1 MMNNMEGKY
10 ILNPDKEKVKKV
22 RAALAR
28 NKEKYGEEYCPC
40 VLPRLYSQ
48 DTICACE
55 EYRSTGH
62 CRCGL
67 YIE

>member
-1 MMNNMEGKY
+1 MEAKFV
-10 ILNPDKEKVKKV
+10 LNPDAEKVAKV

-28 NKEKYGEEYCPC
+28 NKERYGEEYCPC
-40 VLPRLYSQ
+40 VLPKFHNE
-48 DTICACE
+48 DTVCNCK
-55 EYRSTGH
+55 EYLETGK